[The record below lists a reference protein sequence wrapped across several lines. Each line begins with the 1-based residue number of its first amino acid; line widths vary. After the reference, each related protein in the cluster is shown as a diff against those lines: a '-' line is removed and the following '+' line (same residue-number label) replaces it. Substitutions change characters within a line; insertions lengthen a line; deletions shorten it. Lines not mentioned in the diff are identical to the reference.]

1 MMTPDERYADSA
13 DAYLDPELR
22 GLVDDLDRLCAT
34 ATLPPDLRA
43 CIDRAVYASI
53 DRTVDQP
60 LHARG
65 RLPGLHRPRF
75 TSRAYPHRLA
85 RPVPLY
91 ARPRARV
98 ISIAAGLALVLSGT
112 VGYLHVF
119 SPTPVSAQ
127 AILRRAAIVAA
138 HPMAAPDQ
146 VVHEISTVSTVL
158 TLNHAAP
165 RDITIDVWTRLDS
178 GGALLQQ
185 AATIS
190 ATATGALYT
199 RLLRTATGEQYYDPI
214 RNDVT
219 GDTWPRQQ
227 APPAMREAIR
237 DPLGIAR
244 MTQLARSARQGAAQT
259 IRLLPQ
265 QTLDGAPVEVV
276 RIDNVASMSGAS
288 MASAPSVPRLTM
300 TLYIDARSYAIRG
313 LDLDESAG
321 PNAAT
326 HVLSERV
333 TRLDTVPLASLPADT
348 FSLHVPANAQ
358 ESAPPPPV
366 PSAMAAQPEM
376 TGALAAIL
384 AQPDQPALLLSSD
397 IAGLRLQGGGVMRA
411 PDVAITSY
419 NYGPDL
425 QGPDTTGGPVA
436 ADGIGSSI
444 PTARSFSIQINHAA
458 VLDKNGRVPG
468 AFTTRG
474 AQPLT
479 VTIAGQPVQAMY
491 WALETNA
498 PSLRELSYQ
507 QGTSWVMMSSQGL
520 SKEEFFAAVG
530 ALVDG
535 RRRPDVAAR
544 AQYESALWYD
554 EVTTAAAAS
563 VGLYRG

>member
-1 MMTPDERYADSA
+1 MMTPDERYADVM
-13 DAYLDPELR
+13 DEHPDPALR
-22 GLVDDLDRLCAT
+22 GLVDDLDRVCTT

-53 DRTVDQP
+53 DQP
-60 LHARG
+60 FPLRARG
-65 RLPGLHRPRF
+65 QRLCGLHRPRF
-75 TSRAYPHRLA
+75 LAPTQPYRLA
-85 RPVPLY
+85 RPTPLY
-91 ARPRARV
+91 ARPCARV
-98 ISIAAGLALVLSGT
+98 MSIAAGLALVLSGA

-127 AILRRAAIVAA
+127 VILRRVASAAA
-138 HPMAAPDQ
+138 HPVAASDQ

-165 RDITIDVWTRLDS
+165 RDITIDAWTRLDAA
-178 GGALLQQ
+178 GALLQQ

-190 ATATGALYT
+190 ATATGALYM
-199 RLLRTATGEQYYDPI
+199 RLLRTATGAQYYDPT
-214 RNDVT
+214 RNDIT

-244 MTQLARSARQGAAQT
+244 MTQLARLARQGAAQT
-259 IRLLPQ
+259 IHLLPG
-265 QTLDGAPVEVV
+265 QTLDGAPVAVV
-276 RIDNVASMSGAS
+276 RIDNVAPISGA
-288 MASAPSVPRLTM
+288 ATISAPPVPRLTM
-300 TLYIDARSYAIRG
+300 TLYIDVRSYAIRG
-313 LDLDESAG
+313 LDLDERTG

-326 HVLSERV
+326 RVLSERV
-333 TRLDTVPLASLPADT
+333 TRFDTVPLTSLPADT
-348 FSLHVPANAQ
+348 FSLHAPANAP
-358 ESAPPPPV
+358 ESPPPP
-366 PSAMAAQPEM
+366 PAPGAMAAQPEM
-376 TGALAAIL
+376 TGSLAEIL
-384 AQPDQPALLLSSD
+384 AQPDQPALLLSGD
-397 IAGLRLQGGGVMRA
+397 IAGLRFQGGGVMRA

-444 PTARSFSIQINHAA
+444 PTARSFSVQINHAA
-458 VLDKNGRVPG
+458 ALDSNGRVPG

-491 WALETNA
+491 WALETNT

-507 QGTSWVMMSSQGL
+507 QGISWVMMSSQGL
-520 SKEEFFAAVG
+520 SKEEFFAALG

-563 VGLYRG
+563 VGLYNG

>member
-1 MMTPDERYADSA
+1 MMTSDERYADST

-22 GLVDDLDRLCAT
+22 GLVDDLDRLCT
-34 ATLPPDLRA
+34 TTTLPPDLRA
-43 CIDRAVYASI
+43 SIDRIVYASI

-60 LHARG
+60 LHARR

-75 TSRAYPHRLA
+75 TSRAQPHRLA
-85 RPVPLY
+85 RPTPLY

-112 VGYLHVF
+112 VGYPHVF

-127 AILRRAAIVAA
+127 AILRRVASAAA
-138 HPMAAPDQ
+138 HPVAAPDQ
-146 VVHEISTVSTVL
+146 AVHEISTVSTVL

-165 RDITIDVWTRLDS
+165 RDITIDAWTRLDAA
-178 GGALLQQ
+178 GALLQQ

-199 RLLRTATGEQYYDPI
+199 RLLRTATGEQYYDPT

-219 GDTWPRQQ
+219 GDTWSPEQ
-227 APPAMREAIR
+227 ARPAIR

-259 IRLLPQ
+259 IHLLPQ

-276 RIDNVASMSGAS
+276 RIDNVAPMNGVS
-288 MASAPSVPRLTM
+288 MASASTVPRLTM
-300 TLYIDARSYAIRG
+300 TLYIDARSYTIRG
-313 LDLDESAG
+313 LDLDESTG
-321 PNAAT
+321 SNAAT
-326 HVLSERV
+326 RVLSERV
-333 TRLDTVPLASLPADT
+333 TRFDTVPLASLPADT
-348 FSLHVPANAQ
+348 FSLHAPANAQ
-358 ESAPPPPV
+358 EPPSPAPG
-366 PSAMAAQPEM
+366 ATAAQPPET
-376 TGALAAIL
+376 TGALANIL
-384 AQPDQPALLLSSD
+384 AQSDQPALLLSGD
-397 IAGLRLQGGGVMRA
+397 VAGLRFQGGGVMRA
-411 PDVAITSY
+411 PGVAITSY

-444 PTARSFSIQINHAA
+444 PTARSFNIQINHASA
-458 VLDKNGRVPG
+458 LDNNGRVPG
-468 AFTTRG
+468 ASTTRG
-474 AQPLT
+474 ARPLT

-491 WALETNA
+491 WALETNT

-507 QGTSWVMMSSQGL
+507 QGTSWITMSSQGL
-520 SKEEFFAAVG
+520 SKEEFFAALG

-535 RRRPDVAAR
+535 HRRPDIAAR
-544 AQYESALWYD
+544 TQYELALWYD
-554 EVTTAAAAS
+554 EVTTTAAAS

>member
-1 MMTPDERYADSA
+1 MMTPDERYADIV
-13 DAYLDPELR
+13 DAYSDIELR
-22 GLVDDLDRLCAT
+22 GLVDDLDRVCAT
-34 ATLPPDLRA
+34 ATLPPDLRVS
-43 CIDRAVYASI
+43 IDRAVYASI
-53 DRTVDQP
+53 DQARDQP
-60 LHARG
+60 LHVRG
-65 RLPGLHRPRF
+65 RLFVLHWPRF
-75 TSRAYPHRLA
+75 TNHAQPHRPA
-85 RPVPLY
+85 RPAPLY
-91 ARPRARV
+91 ARPYARV
-98 ISIAAGLALVLSGT
+98 MSIAAGLALILSGT

-127 AILRRAAIVAA
+127 AILRRVASAAA
-138 HPMAAPDQ
+138 HPVAAPDQ

-165 RDITIDVWTRLDS
+165 RDITIDAWTRLDAA
-178 GGALLQQ
+178 GALLQQ

-190 ATATGALYT
+190 ATATGAPYA

-227 APPAMREAIR
+227 ASPAIREAIR

-265 QTLDGAPVEVV
+265 QTLDGAPVEMV
-276 RIDNVASMSGAS
+276 RIDNVAPMRGVS
-288 MASAPSVPRLTM
+288 MASAAPVPRLTM

-313 LDLDESAG
+313 LDLDESTG
-321 PNAAT
+321 PSAAT
-326 HVLSERV
+326 RVLSERV
-333 TRLDTVPLASLPADT
+333 TRFDTVPLASLPADT
-348 FSLHVPANAQ
+348 FSLHAPANAQ
-358 ESAPPPPV
+358 ESPAPAPGATA
-366 PSAMAAQPEM
+366 SAQPDM
-376 TGALAAIL
+376 TGGLAAIL

-397 IAGLRLQGGGVMRA
+397 VAGLRFQGGGVMRA

-444 PTARSFSIQINHAA
+444 PTARSFSVQINHAA
-458 VLDKNGRVPG
+458 ALDNNGRVPG

-479 VTIAGQPVQAMY
+479 VTIAGQPVQTMY
-491 WALETNA
+491 WALETNT
-498 PSLRELSYQ
+498 PSLRALSYQ
-507 QGTSWVMMSSQGL
+507 QGTSWIVMSSQGL
-520 SKEEFFAAVG
+520 SKEEFFAALG

-535 RRRPDVAAR
+535 RTRPDVAAR
-544 AQYESALWYD
+544 AQYESALWND

-563 VGLYRG
+563 VGLYRS

>member
-1 MMTPDERYADSA
+1 MMTPDERYADLV
-13 DAYLDPELR
+13 DEHIDPALH
-22 GLVDDLDRLCAT
+22 GLVDDLDRVCAT

-43 CIDRAVYASI
+43 CIDRTVYASI
-53 DRTVDQP
+53 DQAADQP
-60 LHARG
+60 SRVRG
-65 RLPGLHRPRF
+65 QRLCGLHRPRF
-75 TSRAYPHRLA
+75 TSRAQPHRLA
-85 RPVPLY
+85 RPTSLY

-98 ISIAAGLALVLSGT
+98 MSIAAGLALVLSGA

-127 AILRRAAIVAA
+127 VILRRVATVAA
-138 HPMAAPDQ
+138 HPVAAPDQ

-165 RDITIDVWTRLDS
+165 RDITIDAWTRLDA

-199 RLLRTATGEQYYDPI
+199 RLLRTATGERYYDPT

-219 GDTWPRQQ
+219 GDTWSRQQ
-227 APPAMREAIR
+227 GPPAMREAIR

-244 MTQLARSARQGAAQT
+244 MTQLARLARQGGAQT
-259 IRLLPQ
+259 IRLLPG
-265 QTLDGAPVEVV
+265 QTLDGAPVAVV
-276 RIDNVASMSGAS
+276 RIDNVAPISGAS
-288 MASAPSVPRLTM
+288 MAGAPPVPWLTM
-300 TLYIDARSYAIRG
+300 TLYIDARSCAIRG
-313 LDLDESAG
+313 LDLDESTG

-326 HVLSERV
+326 RVLSERV
-333 TRLDTVPLASLPADT
+333 TRFDTVPLASLPAGT
-348 FSLHVPANAQ
+348 FSLHAPANAQ
-358 ESAPPPPV
+358 ESPPLAPG
-366 PSAMAAQPEM
+366 ATAAPDM
-376 TGALAAIL
+376 IGGLAAIL
-384 AQPDQPALLLSSD
+384 AQPDQPALLLSGD
-397 IAGLRLQGGGVMRA
+397 VAGLRFQGGGVMRA
-411 PDVAITSY
+411 PGVAITSY
-419 NYGPDL
+419 GYGPDL

-436 ADGIGSSI
+436 TDGIGSSI
-444 PTARSFSIQINHAA
+444 PTARSFSVQINHAA
-458 VLDKNGRVPG
+458 ALDNNGRVPG

-491 WALETNA
+491 WALETNT
-498 PSLRELSYQ
+498 PSLRALSYQ
-507 QGTSWVMMSSQGL
+507 QGTSWVTMSGQGL
-520 SKEEFFAAVG
+520 SKEEFFAALG

-535 RRRPDVAAR
+535 RTRPDVAAR

-563 VGLYRG
+563 VGLYSG